1 MAPWMKIVSL
11 ARRMP
16 LLGEPEAV
24 YPVIS
29 KMMNNRKSNMNL
41 FVFTFTKGGVFL
53 FTERSII
60 IVWCLM
66 FESEYIEKNNH
77 VTLIFSL

>member
-1 MAPWMKIVSL
+1 MAPWMEIVSL

-29 KMMNNRKSNMNL
+29 
-41 FVFTFTKGGVFL
+41 
-53 FTERSII
+53 
-60 IVWCLM
+60 
-66 FESEYIEKNNH
+66 
-77 VTLIFSL
+77 

>member
-1 MAPWMKIVSL
+1 MAPWMEIVSL

-29 KMMNNRKSNMNL
+29 KRMNNRNSNMNL
-41 FVFTFTKGGVFL
+41 FVFTFTKRKIFL
-53 FTERSII
+53 FTERYIL

-66 FESEYIEKNNH
+66 FESELIEKTN
-77 VTLIFSL
+77 T